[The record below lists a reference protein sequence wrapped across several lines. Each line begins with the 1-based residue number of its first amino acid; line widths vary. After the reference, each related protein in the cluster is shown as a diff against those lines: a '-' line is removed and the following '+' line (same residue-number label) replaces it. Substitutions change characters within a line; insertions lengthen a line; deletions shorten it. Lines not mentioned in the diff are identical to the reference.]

1 MTRTLRFLLSLTV
14 LAALCALPLA
24 ATCGGGGGGGM
35 GGMRRSGGGPAESN
49 DMGRRDVPGPLGAI
63 YQVPW
68 AVVHNGEEVPSPLAA
83 PAGAPADN
91 LVVYW
96 FPRTQQ
102 EAHSSDLQASRELT
116 LLTAR
121 CVTLALVASDNAELR
136 GRFRGGNGPYVVL
149 AEAGG
154 KELGRVAADSGP
166 HLKAAQVEKLVSSEL
181 KGREAAL
188 DRQLAAARD
197 KEGHGD
203 VGGAVALY
211 QQVWAERCLVP
222 GKIPKKAAEAL
233 KKLGHPV
240 PADTVGWMGSPPA
253 SGTSGGAP
261 GERSVRGARGDLSQR
276 VVRTMAAG
284 LAAEDAGRYL
294 AARTLYARAHRFDPA
309 DPVPLRYLGELYRH
323 HTGDWAAARRTFEQ
337 ILAMPADPISRAVA
351 LHGLGKMTIHAG
363 DFARGLA
370 LIEQSVATYPLPLAY
385 RNLAVYWNSEGQV
398 EKAQHLAEKALALDP
413 DDPYTQIFVA
423 AFVAEDGRREEA
435 LRIAH
440 AHEDLLAASYNL
452 AAIHSLLGHRREALA
467 LLRRHFYDY
476 ERFDAVRAK
485 EMKEAREDIVFTALK
500 DDPEFIALTARAETP
515 EQAAKPQRMPG
526 GRAMPGMPGAR
537 ATP

>member
-1 MTRTLRFLLSLTV
+1 MTRNVRFLLLALVV
-14 LAALCALPLA
+14 LVALCASPLA

-35 GGMRRSGGGPAESN
+35 GGVRTSGGPAEGV
-49 DMGRRDVPGPLGAI
+49 DTLGRREALAT

-68 AVVHNGEEVPSPLAA
+68 AVVHNGEEVPAPLAA

-102 EAHSSDLQASRELT
+102 EAKSSDLQASRELT

-166 HLKAAQVEKLVSSEL
+166 HLKAAQVEKLVNAEL
-181 KGREAAL
+181 RGREAAL

-211 QQVWAERCLVP
+211 QQVWTARCLVP

-240 PADTVGWMGSPPA
+240 PPDTVGWMGSPPA
-253 SGTSGGAP
+253 PGASGAP
-261 GERSVRGARGDLSQR
+261 GERGERGDPGDRADRGRR

-284 LAAEDAGRYL
+284 LAAEDAGRYV

-398 EKAQHLAEKALALDP
+398 EKAQHLAEQALALDP

-423 AFVAEDGRREEA
+423 AFIAEDGRREEA

-500 DDPEFIALTARAETP
+500 DDPEFIALTAKAETP
-515 EQAAKPQRMPG
+515 EQAAQPLGMPG

>member
-1 MTRTLRFLLSLTV
+1 MTRTLRPLLSLVV

-35 GGMRRSGGGPAESN
+35 GGVRTSGGPAEGT
-49 DMGRRDVPGPLGAI
+49 DTLGRRDVPGPLGAI

-68 AVVHNGEEVPSPLAA
+68 AVVHNGEEVPAPLAA

-102 EAHSSDLQASRELT
+102 EAKSSDLQASRELT

-136 GRFRGGNGPYVVL
+136 GRFRGGTGPYVVL

-166 HLKAAQVEKLVSSEL
+166 HLKAAQVEKLVSAEL

-203 VGGAVALY
+203 RDGAVTLY
-211 QQVWAERCLVP
+211 QQVWAARCLVP

-240 PADTVGWMGSPPA
+240 PPDTVGWMGSPPA
-253 SGTSGGAP
+253 PGATA
-261 GERSVRGARGDLSQR
+261 GAHGARSDRSRR
-276 VVRTMAAG
+276 VERTLAAG

-294 AARTLYARAHRFDPA
+294 AARALYARAHRFDPA

-323 HTGDWAAARRTFEQ
+323 HTGDWVAARRTFEQ

-398 EKAQHLAEKALALDP
+398 EKAQRLAEKALALDP

-423 AFVAEDGRREEA
+423 AFIAEDGHREEA

-452 AAIHSLLGHRREALA
+452 AAIHSLLGHRQEALA
-467 LLRRHFYDY
+467 LLHRHFYDY

-500 DDPEFIALTARAETP
+500 DDPGFIALTAKAETP
-515 EQAAKPQRMPG
+515 EQAAQ
-526 GRAMPGMPGAR
+526 AQTMPGAK
-537 ATP
+537 AIPAGAKAMP